1 MTEERKEELRQ
12 LLQEAINNLV
22 IRVRFESGT
31 ISREKYIETLR
42 KRCEFYGISDDP
54 SDNYYYL
61 LYQPDI
67 AKENTKADLLE
78 FIRRELNQVI
88 EDNKIGY
95 TTYNVDG
102 CAQNGFCLVKRMI
115 PQNYNFS
122 DVSDVLEYLLKMS
135 LVFGLDKAVLSF
147 DQDCCPE
154 GRYSLY
160 HSITSLEGI
169 RIETEIQIN
178 NQVRLVPLPGDIEYR
193 LNHSLFN
200 QHRRHRDKGTTLL
213 IIECIKYARFHK
225 PSDTN
230 FAEGQ
235 VVNLPFQVEAN
246 EIELSNQGM
255 IMDFRETFCQ
265 ALSLACNT
273 MIMFDYFWDYSAVDV
288 FRSDDVGQ
296 KIWYLG
302 PIGKSVEA
310 GKSEIEKAKHLY
322 KILEKFDQKPI
333 DRKTEKAKAIFH
345 IAIERW
351 RLSKTYQNLDKLI
364 DLCIAFES
372 LYLPNIK
379 DELKFRL
386 SVRAA
391 WFLGESKDDRQR
403 LLTVLKKIY
412 DYRSTVVHGGELKKR
427 DVTVDKKTIP
437 MSELVTD
444 AQDLCQKSIVKILKK
459 YSEDGKYPDDDY
471 WNNLILG
478 DTDAGKTGAR
488 G

>member
-1 MTEERKEELRQ
+1 MTDERKQKLRQ
-12 LLQEAINNLV
+12 LLQEAMNNLV

-31 ISREKYIETLR
+31 ISKEKYIETLR

-54 SDNYYYL
+54 LNNYYYL

-67 AKENTKADLLE
+67 AKEKTKADLLE

-88 EDNKIGY
+88 ENDKIGY

-115 PQNYNFS
+115 PQSHNLS

-135 LVFGLDKAVLSF
+135 LAFGLDKAVLSF
-147 DQDCCPE
+147 DQDSCPE

-193 LNHSLFN
+193 LNHSLYN
-200 QHRRHRDKGTTLL
+200 RHRRHRDKGTTLL
-213 IIECIKYARFHK
+213 IIECIRYALFHK

-273 MIMFDYFWDYSAVDV
+273 MVMFDYFWDYSAAAV
-288 FRSDDVGQ
+288 FRSDDVEQ

-310 GKSEIEKAKHLY
+310 GQSEIKVAKRLY
-322 KILEKFDQKPI
+322 KILKIFDQKPVGQY
-333 DRKTEKAKAIFH
+333 DQKTKRIFW
-345 IAIERW
+345 IASERW
-351 RLSKTYQNLDKLI
+351 RKSKTHQHYEDQMI
-364 DLCIAFES
+364 DLCIVLES
-372 LYLPNIK
+372 LYLSDISEK
-379 DELKFRL
+379 SELSFRL
-386 SVRAA
+386 RLRAA
-391 WFLGESKDDRQR
+391 WFLGEDKDDRKR
-403 LLTVLKKIY
+403 LLAVLKKIY
-412 DYRSTVVHGGELKKR
+412 DYRSTIVHGGELKKR
-427 DVTVDKKTIP
+427 DVTIDKKTIP
-437 MSELVTD
+437 MSELIAD

-459 YSEDGKYPDDDY
+459 YSEDGKYPDDDD
-471 WNNLILG
+471 WNDLILG
-478 DTDAGKTGAR
+478 V
-488 G
+488 

>member
-1 MTEERKEELRQ
+1 MTDERKQELRQ
-12 LLQEAINNLV
+12 LLQEAMNNLV

-31 ISREKYIETLR
+31 ISKEQYIEILR

-54 SDNYYYL
+54 LNNYYYL

-95 TTYNVDG
+95 TAYNVDG

-115 PQNYNFS
+115 PQSHNLS

-147 DQDCCPE
+147 DQDSCPE

-178 NQVRLVPLPGDIEYR
+178 NQIRLVPLPSDIEYR
-193 LNHSLFN
+193 LNHSLYN
-200 QHRRHRDKGTTLL
+200 RDRRHRDKGTTLL
-213 IIECIKYARFHK
+213 IIECIKYALFHK

-230 FAEGQ
+230 FADGP

-273 MIMFDYFWDYSAVDV
+273 MVMFDYFWDYSDADV
-288 FRSDDVGQ
+288 FRSNDVGQ

-302 PIGKSVEA
+302 PIGRKVEV
-310 GKSEIEKAKHLY
+310 GQSEISEAKRLY
-322 KILEKFDQKPI
+322 KILEKCNKET
-333 DRKTEKAKAIFH
+333 REKFE

-351 RLSKTYQNLDKLI
+351 RQSKTSQAREDKII
-364 DLCIAFES
+364 DLAIALEA
-372 LYLPNIK
+372 LYLPDQGESTFK
-379 DELKFRL
+379 LA
-386 SVRAA
+386 VRAS
-391 WFLGESKDDRQR
+391 WYLGENKKDRKE
-403 LLTVLKKIY
+403 LFTVFREFYKC
-412 DYRSTVVHGGELKKR
+412 RSAVVHGGDL
-427 DVTVDKKTIP
+427 DKKKNVTIEGDSIP
-437 MSELVTD
+437 ISKFITRT
-444 AQDLCQKSIVKILKK
+444 QDLCQESIEKIMQYCSK
-459 YSEDGKYPDDDY
+459 EGKFPKNDY
-471 WNNLILG
+471 WDNLILG
-478 DTDAGKTGAR
+478 
-488 G
+488 

>member
-1 MTEERKEELRQ
+1 MTDERKQELRQ
-12 LLQEAINNLV
+12 LLQEAMNNLV
-22 IRVRFESGT
+22 IRVRFENGT
-31 ISREKYIETLR
+31 ISKEKYIETLR
-42 KRCEFYGISDDP
+42 KRREFYGISDDHLNHY
-54 SDNYYYL
+54 DYL

-67 AKENTKADLLE
+67 ANGEIKSRLLE
-78 FIRRELNQVI
+78 FIREELNQFI

-115 PQNYNFS
+115 PQSYNLS

-135 LVFGLDKAVLSF
+135 LAFGLDKAVLSF
-147 DQDCCPE
+147 DQDSCPE

-178 NQVRLVPLPGDIEYR
+178 NRVRLVPLPGNIEYK
-193 LNHSLFN
+193 LNRSLYN
-200 QHRRHRDKGTTLL
+200 RHRRHRDKGTTLL
-213 IIECIKYARFHK
+213 IIECIRYALFHK

-255 IMDFRETFCQ
+255 IMDFRETFCE

-273 MIMFDYFWDYSAVDV
+273 MVMFDYFWEFSTVDV
-288 FRSDDVGQ
+288 FRSDDVEQ

-310 GKSEIEKAKHLY
+310 EQPEIEKAIRLY
-322 KILEKFDQKPI
+322 KILEIFDQKPMGQYNK
-333 DRKTEKAKAIFH
+333 KTKGIFW
-345 IAIERW
+345 IASERW
-351 RLSKTYQNLDKLI
+351 RKSKTYQNSEDKLI

-372 LYLPNIK
+372 LYLPDIK

-391 WFLGESKDDRQR
+391 WFLGENKDDRKR
-403 LLTVLKKIY
+403 LLTVFKKIY
-412 DYRSTVVHGGELKKR
+412 DCRSTIVHGGEFKNR
-427 DVTVDKKTIP
+427 TVTIDKETIP
-437 MSELVTD
+437 ISELITE
-444 AQDLCQKSIVKILKK
+444 AQDLCQKSIVKIMEK
-459 YSEDGKYPDDDY
+459 YSEDGKYPNDDF

-478 DTDAGKTGAR
+478 EESL
-488 G
+488 

>member
-1 MTEERKEELRQ
+1 MTDERKEELRQ
-12 LLQEAINNLV
+12 LLQEAMNNLV

-31 ISREKYIETLR
+31 ISKEKYIETLR
-42 KRCEFYGISDDP
+42 KRCEFYGISDDLLN
-54 SDNYYYL
+54 NYYYL
-61 LYQPDI
+61 LYQLDI
-67 AKENTKADLLE
+67 TKEKTKADLLE

-115 PQNYNFS
+115 PQSHNLS

-135 LVFGLDKAVLSF
+135 LAFGLDKAVLSF
-147 DQDCCPE
+147 DKDSCPE

-169 RIETEIQIN
+169 RIGTEIQIN
-178 NQVRLVPLPGDIEYR
+178 NRVRLVPLPGNIEYK
-193 LNHSLFN
+193 LNHNLYN
-200 QHRRHRDKGTTLL
+200 RHRRHRDKGTTLL
-213 IIECIKYARFHK
+213 IIECIRYALFHK

-273 MIMFDYFWDYSAVDV
+273 MVMFDYFWEFSTVDV
-288 FRSDDVGQ
+288 FRSDDVEQ

-302 PIGKSVEA
+302 PIGKSAEA
-310 GKSEIEKAKHLY
+310 GQSEIEQAIRLY
-322 KILEKFDQKPI
+322 KILEIFDQKPMGQY
-333 DRKTEKAKAIFH
+333 DQKTKGTFQ

-351 RLSKTYQNLDKLI
+351 RQSKTSQNSEDKII
-364 DLCIAFES
+364 DLGIAFES
-372 LYLPNIK
+372 LFVSNRRNISSQLRNNASRYLGK
-379 DELKFRL
+379 DKADQEK
-386 SVRAA
+386 
-391 WFLGESKDDRQR
+391 
-403 LLTVLKKIY
+403 LKKEFKAIY
-412 DYRSTVVHGGELKKR
+412 DCRCDAVHEGKLKENVTIGGRTISISKFITSAQNLCR
-427 DVTVDKKTIP
+427 D
-437 MSELVTD
+437 
-444 AQDLCQKSIVKILKK
+444 SILKILK
-459 YSEDGKYPDDDY
+459 DGKFPVGT
-471 WNNLILG
+471 I
-478 DTDAGKTGAR
+478 
-488 G
+488 